1 MKRFPTLKFA
11 TALFGAA
18 ALFGASLLHAQEMK
32 LRMGHVFAVDSPM
45 DQASQEFVRLVKE
58 RTNGRLNITLFPNSQ
73 LGGEL
78 AQARELSRGSQDLAL
93 LNPGSLAGLDPLLD
107 MHYLPY
113 IATNFDAVDKVFY
126 KPDGIIQK
134 TLKDTLSKHKIETM
148 GFFELEFR
156 AVTNSRRA
164 IEKPEDMT
172 GLKLRVPGSAA
183 IKGYFEAAG
192 AQVVAMPF
200 PELFTS
206 LQQGAVDG
214 QDNGAS
220 ITYESRLF
228 ETQKYMTLT
237 QHVYAMGTVAASAR
251 LWSRLSDADKK
262 ILTDTAVEVTARQ
275 IQNNRAKNAEFMAAI
290 EKAGLQVTRPTPE
303 QMAAFVKL
311 ADEVWE
317 KLTPVYGAERIAQL
331 RKEAEAARSR

>member
-1 MKRFPTLKFA
+1 MKISMLKFA
-11 TALFGAA
+11 A
-18 ALFGASLLHAQEMK
+18 ALVSAGALLGALPAHAKEMK
-32 LRMGHVFAVDSPM
+32 LRMGHVFAANSPM

-58 RTNGRLNITLFPNSQ
+58 RTDGRINIVLFPNSQ

-113 IATNFDAVDKVFY
+113 IASDFETVDKIFY
-126 KPDGIIQK
+126 NPEGIIQK
-134 TLKDTLSKHKIETM
+134 TLSETLAKHKIETL
-148 GFFELEFR
+148 GYFELEFR
-156 AVTNSRRA
+156 AVTNSKRP
-164 IEKPEDMT
+164 IEKPEDMA

-228 ETQKYMTLT
+228 ETQKYMTTT

-251 LWSRLSDADKK
+251 LWNKLSDEDKK
-262 ILTDTAVEVTARQ
+262 ILTDTAVEVTAKQ
-275 IQNNRAKNAEFMAAI
+275 IKANRAKNAEFMAQI

-303 QMAAFVKL
+303 QMAAFENV
-311 ADEVWE
+311 AQEVWD
-317 KLTPVYGAERIAQL
+317 KLTPVYGEDRIARL
-331 RKEAEAARSR
+331 REEVKQAKGQ